1 MVEPPDPADP
11 TLTGAQKH
19 AFKLLEAA
27 RRALAPDMTPEEYYD
42 AIWHFENNQMGRIEN
57 QSYPNRII
65 SAEDAA
71 QMPDNSAKYETV
83 AYRYH
88 GLDRVRELL
97 DDGRPVAFVG
107 WHHGARGHGDYAL
120 ARTIPRIAIFSRWIV
135 QYGTVFSIPMA
146 TTGGLALVKMKRFL
160 EDGRPVFYYLDGEP
174 GGDCVNLP
182 VFGINCNFSTAPIKL
197 FQSVAG
203 LRIVPVTNFYVDGTE
218 DDLAVEVN
226 FHPALGVDG
235 ELAGMD
241 ERGILASLL
250 APLEQ
255 DQREQGPGQVLI
267 NYFSHRERL
276 ARQAGA
282 RQASDRQKTT

>member
-1 MVEPPDPADP
+1 MQ
-11 TLTGAQKH
+11 LM
-19 AFKLLEAA
+19 EAA
-27 RRALAPDMTPEEYYD
+27 RRFLAPDMTISEYYE
-42 AIWHFENNQMGRIEN
+42 AIRHFEAKQLGRVKN

-71 QMPDNSAKYETV
+71 RMPDNSAKYETL

-97 DDGRPVAFVG
+97 GDGKPVAFVG
-107 WHHGARGHGDYAL
+107 WHHGARDHSDYAL
-120 ARTIPRIAIFSRWIV
+120 ARTIPRIAIFARWVI
-135 QYGTVFSIPMA
+135 QYGRVFSIPMA
-146 TTGGLALVKMKRFL
+146 TMGGLALVKMKRFL
-160 EDGRPVFYYLDGEP
+160 EDGRPVFYYLDGAPHGE
-174 GGDCVNLP
+174 CVQLP

-203 LRIVPVTNFYVDGTE
+203 LRIVPVTNFYVDGAGDE
-218 DDLAVEVN
+218 LEVEVN

-255 DQREQGPGQVLI
+255 DQRERGPGQVLI
-267 NYFSHRERL
+267 NYFPHRERL
-276 ARQAGA
+276 ARQAVARQSGA
-282 RQASDRQKTT
+282 RQASDPQKTI